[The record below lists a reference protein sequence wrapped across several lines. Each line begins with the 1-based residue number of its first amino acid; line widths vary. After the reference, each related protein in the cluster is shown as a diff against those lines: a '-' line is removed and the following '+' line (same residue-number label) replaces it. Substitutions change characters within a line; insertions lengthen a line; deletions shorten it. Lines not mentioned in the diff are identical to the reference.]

1 MSDLGPAFGI
11 PDSIRR
17 RKTYVNPQQVA
28 EEEDEKQVT
37 YAMVNAYASHT
48 IDYHDGI
55 QEPRSYSEAVKSPQA
70 GEWKKAMLAELD
82 AIQK

>member
-1 MSDLGPAFGI
+1 LVSDLGPAFGI

-48 IDYHDGI
+48 IDCHDGI
-55 QEPRSYSEAVKSPQA
+55 QEPQSYSEAANLQQA
-70 GEWKKAMLAELD
+70 HRWRRQKK
-82 AIQK
+82 